1 MSLTTSGGQA
11 ILSPEQVGE
20 LVIRPLAQESVA
32 LGVSTVHPIVG
43 PSLRVPAVTGDP
55 TAAWVAEGA
64 EIPVSEPT
72 LTEVNITPS
81 KLAGLV
87 VVSNELAADSSP
99 AALQV
104 VGQRLVRDLSRKID
118 AAYFGN
124 ATVNGPS
131 GLLFIAATAVDAGD
145 AWANFDFVE
154 TAKSNA
160 EQHNT
165 AWSTRL
171 CATRP
176 RRSSSPRLRST
187 APPDRTRR

>member
-32 LGVSTVHPIVG
+32 LRVSTVHPIVG
-43 PSLRVPAVTGDP
+43 PSLRVPAVTADP
-55 TAAWVAEGA
+55 TAAWVAESA
-64 EIPVSEPT
+64 EIAVSEPT

-104 VGQRLVRDLSRKID
+104 VGQGLVRDLSRKID

-124 ATVNGPS
+124 TTVTGRRACCLSPP
-131 GLLFIAATAVDAGD
+131 
-145 AWANFDFVE
+145 
-154 TAKSNA
+154 
-160 EQHNT
+160 
-165 AWSTRL
+165 
-171 CATRP
+171 P
-176 RRSSSPRLRST
+176 R
-187 APPDRTRR
+187 